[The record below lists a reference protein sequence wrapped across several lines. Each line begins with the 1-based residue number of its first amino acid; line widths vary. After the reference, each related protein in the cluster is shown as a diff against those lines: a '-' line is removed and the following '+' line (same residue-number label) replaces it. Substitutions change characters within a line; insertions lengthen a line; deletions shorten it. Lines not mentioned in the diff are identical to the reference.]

1 MRTRILKWLRRRL
14 AARRGQS
21 MVAYAV
27 VSAFFLGSLTIMS
40 IKIFPDM
47 LNAIDQFASSMYMG
61 INLPFP

>member
-1 MRTRILKWLRRRL
+1 MRTRILKRLRRRL

-21 MVAYAV
+21 MIAYAMI
-27 VSAFFLGSLTIMS
+27 SFAFLTAAVGVS

-47 LNAIDQFASSMYMG
+47 LLAIDQFASSMYMG